1 MFKQASLM
9 TRVTLFTLAAFVVGV
24 WALFLCARLTL
35 REDMEQLIGEQQLAN
50 VTLMANSID
59 SALAERLAA
68 LALAAPHTGRA
79 MAQGAAAVQ
88 ADIANRE
95 LLQSHFNG
103 GLFVTGQDGTVIADA
118 PHAPDRIGANHMDI
132 ATASVPRQEGIA
144 VIGHPV
150 SDKTIK
156 TPVLSLSVPILDASQ
171 TTVGLLAGS
180 IRLDQPNFLDRLMD
194 GNHSRTGA
202 YLLADPARN
211 LYITSSD
218 KTRIMQ
224 PLPRTGASA
233 SFDRFATGQGGHGL
247 VVNDRGDDVLVAA
260 RWVPS
265 VGWYLAIEIPATEVF
280 APVKR
285 LEIRLLLATLA
296 LSGLLGALMW
306 WMLKRQLS
314 PMLNAIETLS
324 TLRTGTQPIQ
334 ALPISQPDE
343 IGNLI
348 DGFNSL
354 LVTLT
359 QREQALAS
367 CEAFKLAVL
376 NSMTTEICVLDASG
390 IIVAA
395 NAAWLQFGVD
405 NGGTDGAFQ
414 PSNVQGIGVG
424 TNYLAACH
432 VQGGAH
438 DVGLRIQAVL
448 SGQSSGFELEYPCHS
463 PAKPRWFS
471 MAVTPLHV
479 PGGGAVVTHTDITE
493 RKRTEDKLRI
503 AATAFDSENAVMV
516 TDAKGIILQVNRA
529 FTRLTGYAPA
539 DVLGRTPKLLQSGQH
554 DVAFYN
560 FMWKTISSNG
570 KWQGEVWDRSKPGDL
585 LPFWLSISAV
595 KDTEG
600 STTNYVGTLYDIS
613 ERKNAETA
621 LIALNAELT
630 HSRQRLRELAAQ
642 TEGLREEE
650 RKYIAREVHDELG
663 QLLTALRMDIA
674 MLVPLYGAS
683 CPTLQPKVQD
693 MKALVDKAILGV
705 RNVAMNLR
713 PAVLDLGLIP
723 ALEWLCDE
731 FSQRGHLVCSLHHDE
746 TDLVLDEARTMVVFR
761 IAQESLTNALRYAK
775 ATRVS
780 ISCHQLDGQLQMEV
794 RDNGQGF
801 DVVAATQKQ
810 SFGLLGMQERALAL
824 KGRVDVSSTPGR
836 GTVVSVSIPLHAD
849 HMKEHA
855 T

>member
-1 MFKQASLM
+1 
-9 TRVTLFTLAAFVVGV
+9 
-24 WALFLCARLTL
+24 
-35 REDMEQLIGEQQLAN
+35 
-50 VTLMANSID
+50 
-59 SALAERLAA
+59 
-68 LALAAPHTGRA
+68 
-79 MAQGAAAVQ
+79 
-88 ADIANRE
+88 
-95 LLQSHFNG
+95 
-103 GLFVTGQDGTVIADA
+103 
-118 PHAPDRIGANHMDI
+118 
-132 ATASVPRQEGIA
+132 
-144 VIGHPV
+144 
-150 SDKTIK
+150 
-156 TPVLSLSVPILDASQ
+156 
-171 TTVGLLAGS
+171 
-180 IRLDQPNFLDRLMD
+180 
-194 GNHSRTGA
+194 
-202 YLLADPARN
+202 
-211 LYITSSD
+211 
-218 KTRIMQ
+218 
-224 PLPRTGASA
+224 
-233 SFDRFATGQGGHGL
+233 
-247 VVNDRGDDVLVAA
+247 
-260 RWVPS
+260 
-265 VGWYLAIEIPATEVF
+265 
-280 APVKR
+280 
-285 LEIRLLLATLA
+285 
-296 LSGLLGALMW
+296 
-306 WMLKRQLS
+306 
-314 PMLNAIETLS
+314 
-324 TLRTGTQPIQ
+324 
-334 ALPISQPDE
+334 
-343 IGNLI
+343 
-348 DGFNSL
+348 
-354 LVTLT
+354 
-359 QREQALAS
+359 
-367 CEAFKLAVL
+367 
-376 NSMTTEICVLDASG
+376 
-390 IIVAA
+390 
-395 NAAWLQFGVD
+395 
-405 NGGTDGAFQ
+405 
-414 PSNVQGIGVG
+414 VG
-424 TNYLAACH
+424 TNYLSACS
-432 VQGGAH
+432 VQSGMH

-448 SGQSSGFELEYPCHS
+448 SGHSAGFELEYPCHS
-463 PAKPRWFS
+463 PAKQRWFS
-471 MAVTPLHV
+471 MAVTPLDV
-479 PGGGAVVTHTDITE
+479 PAGGAVVTHTEITE
-493 RKRTEDKLRI
+493 RKCTEDKLRI

-539 DVLGRTPKLLQSGQH
+539 EVLGRTPKLLQSGQH

-570 KWQGEVWDRSKPGDL
+570 KWQGEVWDKSKPGDL